1 MRLRWEINERG
12 SFNAFRRDKNL
23 RVFTGQFSML
33 KHEINCGT
41 CLTVES
47 RLAWAKKSVNRVY
60 FRRIHF
66 EMGASDAIENIFFF
80 VFNGLNFPSRCQD
93 VNR

>member
-1 MRLRWEINERG
+1 MRVRWEIIERV
-12 SFNAFRRDKNL
+12 SFDAL
-23 RVFTGQFSML
+23 GATRVFMFSGGGSQCSNTRSIAAL
-33 KHEINCGT
+33 

-60 FRRIHF
+60 FPRIHF
-66 EMGASDAIENIFFF
+66 QMGASDASENIFFF
-80 VFNGLNFPSRCQD
+80 VFNGLNFHSRCQD